1 MNANRLFVY
10 DTVKEACL
18 LYVTHFR
25 LILIIAVI
33 LSIPEV
39 LQVLIIQ
46 IGGEAWWAQVTGKAL
61 LGVATFIMDAMKNA
75 ALFAALANGGPSQW
89 SLLRD
94 SINRFAARLVGVHV
108 SIAVIGMIV
117 IAPVSF
123 SVAFFGIYE
132 SSTFVTIFSVA
143 MAILWVIFLK
153 YALADPLVVIENR
166 YAWDA
171 LRQSWYMTRN
181 HVSYVAAN
189 YIVLGVPLALIG
201 IAVGRYL
208 PGGWLGVLADDL
220 YRLPLHILQ
229 AFWVTLA
236 WAMYRRIKIADE
248 NSGTFSGPPS
258 PTYPVNE
265 FTPILPP
272 SDPKV

>member
-1 MNANRLFVY
+1 VNTNRLFVF
-10 DTVKEACL
+10 DTIKEACL
-18 LYVTHFR
+18 LCVTHFR
-25 LILIIAVI
+25 LILNIAII

-46 IGGEAWWAQVTGKAL
+46 IGGEAWWSQVTGKAL
-61 LGVATFIMDAMKNA
+61 LGVAIFIMDAMKNA
-75 ALFAALANGGPSQW
+75 ALFTALANGGPSQW

-94 SINRFAARLVGVHV
+94 SMNRFAARLVGVHV
-108 SIAVIGMIV
+108 SIEVIGVIV
-117 IAPVSF
+117 VVPLSF

-132 SSTFVTIFSVA
+132 SSTFVTFFSVA

-153 YALADPLVVIENR
+153 YSLADPLVVIENR

-181 HVSYVAAN
+181 HLSYVAAN

-208 PGGWLGVLADDL
+208 PEGWLGVLADDL

-229 AFWVTLA
+229 ASWVTLA

-248 NSGTFSGPPS
+248 NSGAFSGLPS
-258 PTYPVNE
+258 APNPVTT
-265 FTPILPP
+265 FTPIA
-272 SDPKV
+272 